1 MGGTSAMDLNAYQQQ
16 ANRTDQRPGKDEA
29 ALVFPLI
36 GLASE
41 VGSLVNQFKKRVR
54 DGEAHALFSE
64 RVAEELG
71 DVLWYVANLTTKLG
85 LDLEDIA
92 DLNLRRI
99 AERWPAEGDENPS
112 RLLDE
117 NFAPS
122 EQLPRQSSVTFIQ
135 VEEDGH
141 KRIRLVSDEQK
152 LGDPLWDM
160 SWEEDDF
167 RFHDAIH
174 LTFAAMLGWSPIA
187 RWYFGRQRYSNPN
200 LREVEDSGR
209 AKVIEEAVAA
219 IVFEYARQERFL
231 EGVEHL
237 DFSLLQTVR
246 NVTSPFE
253 VRIRTAH
260 DWERAIL
267 RSFAMWRALRA
278 NEGGT
283 LHLDLPAR
291 QIEFSAPKTDSA

>member
-1 MGGTSAMDLNAYQQQ
+1 
-16 ANRTDQRPGKDEA
+16 
-29 ALVFPLI
+29 
-36 GLASE
+36 
-41 VGSLVNQFKKRVR
+41 
-54 DGEAHALFSE
+54 LFTE

-92 DLNLRRI
+92 GLNLRRI
-99 AERWPAEGDENPS
+99 AERWPVEGDENPS

-117 NFAPS
+117 DFAS
-122 EQLPRQSSVTFIQ
+122 TEQLPRNTSVTFLQ
-135 VEEDGH
+135 VEEGGR
-141 KRIRLVSDEQK
+141 KRIRLVSDEQE
-152 LGDPLWDM
+152 LGSPLWDM
-160 SWEEDDF
+160 SWEEDDY

-200 LREVEDSGR
+200 LREIEDSGR

-231 EGVEHL
+231 EGVQHL

-246 NVTSPFE
+246 DVTSPFE
-253 VRIRTAH
+253 VRIRTSH

-267 RSFAMWRALRA
+267 RSFEMWRALRA
-278 NEGGT
+278 HEGGT
-283 LHLDLPAR
+283 LHLDLLTRKVTFA
-291 QIEFSAPKTDSA
+291 APSGDSARRS